1 MTIAMTTAGHA
12 KNYFEIF
19 GVPEFYDLDLA
30 ELSSRFRKLQSAIHP
45 DKYASASDMERRLSV
60 QKSALIN
67 EAYLALKSPLERA
80 RYMLKLRGIDLSNE
94 TSTAMAPEF
103 LMQQMELRE
112 ELEQVKQSE
121 EPLLSLEEITLKINK
136 ILEQLKNTVSDLF
149 ADENAD
155 LEKIADFVRRMQFIC
170 KLKQEV
176 ELLEEELV

>member
-1 MTIAMTTAGHA
+1 MTTAGNTQ
-12 KNYFEIF
+12 NYFEIF

-80 RYMLKLRGIDLSNE
+80 RYMLKLRGVDLSNE
-94 TSTAMAPEF
+94 TSTVMAPEF

-112 ELEQVKQSE
+112 ELEQVKRSE
-121 EPLLSLEEITLKINK
+121 NPLVALEKIAAKIKK
-136 ILEQLKNTVSDLF
+136 ILDQQKDTVSSLF
-149 ADENAD
+149 ADKSSD
-155 LEKIADFVRRMQFIC
+155 LEKIADYVRRMQFIC
-170 KLKQEV
+170 KLRQEV
-176 ELLEEELV
+176 ELLEEELI

>member
-1 MTIAMTTAGHA
+1 MTTAGNTQ
-12 KNYFEIF
+12 NYFEIF

-80 RYMLKLRGIDLSNE
+80 RYMLKLRGVDLSGE
-94 TSTAMAPEF
+94 TSTTMAPDF

-112 ELEQVKQSE
+112 ELEQVKRSQD
-121 EPLLSLEEITLKINK
+121 PLSRLEEVTGKINK
-136 ILEQLKNTVSDLF
+136 ILDQQKQIVSGLF
-149 ADENAD
+149 ADKNSD
-155 LEKIADFVRRMQFIC
+155 LDKIADYVRRMQFIC

-176 ELLEEELV
+176 ELLEEELI

>member
-1 MTIAMTTAGHA
+1 MTTAGNTQ
-12 KNYFEIF
+12 NYFEIF

-80 RYMLKLRGIDLSNE
+80 RYMLKLRGVDLSSD
-94 TSTAMAPEF
+94 TSTAMAPDF

-112 ELEQVKQSE
+112 ELEQVKRSQD
-121 EPLLSLEEITLKINK
+121 PLSRLEEVTGKINK
-136 ILEQLKNTVSDLF
+136 ILDQQKQTVSKLF
-149 ADENAD
+149 ADKNSD
-155 LEKIADFVRRMQFIC
+155 LDKIADYVRRMQFIC
-170 KLKQEV
+170 KLRQEV
-176 ELLEEELV
+176 ELLEEELI

>member
-1 MTIAMTTAGHA
+1 MTVAMTTAGN
-12 KNYFEIF
+12 KQNYFEIF

-80 RYMLKLRGIDLSNE
+80 RYMLKLRGVDLSND
-94 TSTAMAPEF
+94 TSTTMAPDF

-112 ELEQVKQSE
+112 ELEQVKRGQD
-121 EPLLSLEEITLKINK
+121 PLFRLEEVTGKINK
-136 ILEQLKNTVSDLF
+136 ILDQQKQTVSKLF
-149 ADENAD
+149 ADKNSD
-155 LEKIADFVRRMQFIC
+155 LDKIADYVRRMQFIC

-176 ELLEEELV
+176 ELLEEELI

>member
-1 MTIAMTTAGHA
+1 MTIAMTTAGNTQ
-12 KNYFEIF
+12 NYFEIF

-80 RYMLKLRGIDLSNE
+80 RYMLKLRGMDLSNE
-94 TSTAMAPEF
+94 TSTVMAPEF

-112 ELEQVKQSE
+112 ELEQVKRSAD
-121 EPLLSLEEITLKINK
+121 PVSSLGEVTQKINK
-136 ILEQLKNTVSDLF
+136 ILKQLKDTVSGLF
-149 ADENAD
+149 SEKNAD
-155 LEKIADFVRRMQFIC
+155 LEKIADYVRRMQFIC

-176 ELLEEELV
+176 ELLEEEFI

>member
-1 MTIAMTTAGHA
+1 MTTAGNTQ
-12 KNYFEIF
+12 NYFEIF

-67 EAYLALKSPLERA
+67 EAYLALKSPLQRA
-80 RYMLKLRGIDLSNE
+80 RYMLTLRGVDLSSD
-94 TSTAMAPEF
+94 TSTAMAPDF

-112 ELEQVKQSE
+112 ELEQVKRSQD
-121 EPLLSLEEITLKINK
+121 PLSRLEEVTGKINK
-136 ILEQLKNTVSDLF
+136 ILDQQKQTISGLF
-149 ADENAD
+149 ADKNSD
-155 LEKIADFVRRMQFIC
+155 LDKIADYVRRMQFIC

-176 ELLEEELV
+176 ELLEEELI

>member
-1 MTIAMTTAGHA
+1 MTTAGNTQ
-12 KNYFEIF
+12 NYFEIF

-80 RYMLKLRGIDLSNE
+80 RYMLKLRGVDLSND
-94 TSTAMAPEF
+94 TSITMAPDF

-112 ELEQVKQSE
+112 ELEQVKRSQDS
-121 EPLLSLEEITLKINK
+121 LSRLEEVTGKINK
-136 ILEQLKNTVSDLF
+136 ILDQQKQIVSKLF
-149 ADENAD
+149 ADKNSD
-155 LEKIADFVRRMQFIC
+155 LDKIADYVRRMQFIC
-170 KLKQEV
+170 KLRQEV
-176 ELLEEELV
+176 ELLEEELI